1 MAVAQAP
8 ARPKTSG
15 GRLFTII
22 GVVLFVVG
30 FGAAVWLGNFG
41 GGKGGALTGSTL
53 KVVYAAKDISLRTQI
68 STQDQVV
75 VKQVPEAYK
84 PTGAIVIDNNT
95 KTADETKVALA
106 AVQGKIAEVN
116 IAAGQ
121 PLLTS
126 MLATSADS
134 ITGAMAA
141 FLPIPPGYVAFTL
154 PTSEQVGVA
163 GYIQPGDY
171 IAVTASQGA
180 QKTAATVTIFTQLH
194 VIRVGPANLTV
205 SSANG
210 TNTAQSSAPA
220 QSGANATSITVIVTP
235 CQAEYL
241 IWFSNNTNLKYVLE
255 SYKDY
260 APAVSGPDP
269 SCKNVDAAKGVQATD
284 IAAKF
289 PAFNKAFGQ

>member
-1 MAVAQAP
+1 MVALVGAGFAV
-8 ARPKTSG
+8 
-15 GRLFTII
+15 L
-22 GVVLFVVG
+22 
-30 FGAAVWLGNFG
+30 LGNLG
-41 GGKGGALTGSTL
+41 GGKGGVLAGPTL

-68 STQDQVV
+68 STQDQVL

-84 PTGAIVIDNNT
+84 PAGAVVIDNNT
-95 KTADETKVALA
+95 KSSDEPKVALA

-126 MLATSADS
+126 MLASSADN
-134 ITGAMAA
+134 ITGAQAA

-171 IAVTASQGA
+171 IAVTASQGS
-180 QKTAATVTIFTQLH
+180 QKTAATQTIFTQLH
-194 VIRVGPANLTV
+194 VLRVGPANLTV
-205 SSANG
+205 TAANG
-210 TNTAQSSAPA
+210 TNTAQSAPA
-220 QSGANATSITVIVTP
+220 PSAANATSITVMVTA
-235 CQAEYL
+235 CQAEFL
-241 IWFSNNTNLKYVLE
+241 IWFANNANLKYVLE

-269 SCKNVDAAKGVQATD
+269 GCKNVDAARGVQAND
-284 IAAKF
+284 ITAKF
-289 PAFNKAFGQ
+289 PAFQKAFGG

>member
-8 ARPKTSG
+8 ARPRASG
-15 GRLFTII
+15 GRLFIVI
-22 GVVLFVVG
+22 GIVVSLVG
-30 FGAAVWLGNFG
+30 FGFAVLLGNLG
-41 GGKGGALTGSTL
+41 GGKGGVLTGSTI

-68 STQDQVV
+68 TTQDQIV

-84 PTGAIVIDNNT
+84 PAGAVVIDNNT
-95 KTADETKVALA
+95 KSSDEPKAALA
-106 AVQGKIAEVN
+106 AVSGKIAEIN

-134 ITGAMAA
+134 ISGAQAA

-154 PTSEQVGVA
+154 PTSEQTGVA

-171 IAVTASQGA
+171 IAVTASQGS

-194 VIRVGPANLTV
+194 VLRVGPANLTV
-205 SSANG
+205 TAANG
-210 TNTAQSSAPA
+210 TNTAQNAAPA
-220 QSGANATSITVIVTP
+220 QTGANATSITVMVTA

-241 IWFSNNTNLKYVLE
+241 IWFANNANLKYVLE

-269 SCKNVDAAKGVQATD
+269 SCKNVDAAKGVQASD
-284 IAAKF
+284 IIGKYS
-289 PAFNKAFGQ
+289 AFQKAFGA